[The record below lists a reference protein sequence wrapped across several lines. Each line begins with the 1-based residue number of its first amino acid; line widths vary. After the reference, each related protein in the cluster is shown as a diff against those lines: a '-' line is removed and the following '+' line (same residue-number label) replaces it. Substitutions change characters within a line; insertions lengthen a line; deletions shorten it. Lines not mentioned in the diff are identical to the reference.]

1 MLCYVV
7 LRDCVTTQNQVTTPN
22 KPGYA
27 RICLTHLSFE
37 IQRTM
42 KFRSLLIVLLTAG
55 VVWYSTRS
63 NQSDPNRLVIYCAHD
78 ATYAQPVLDEFTR
91 QTGIEIDVRF
101 DEESNKSLGL
111 TNLLIAEKDQPRC
124 DVFWNNQTLGTIRL
138 QNEDVLQP
146 YISSNSKRIP
156 ETFRDPEG
164 YWTGFAAR
172 LRVYIVNTD
181 VVEPVESTVAARL
194 AATSLSKVAIAKPIF
209 GTTLSHYSVLAAEL
223 GMDGLKQWHHDLHER
238 GIREVRGNSMSKDL
252 VVSAVCDVG
261 FTDTDDAFSAIHQG
275 APVAMVPIRTPNG
288 STICMPNSVA
298 IIRNC
303 QHPKLAEQFVDFV
316 LSAEVEIQLANGG
329 AKQIPLGPVSKDAL
343 PAEIHKLKKWASEGA
358 ELQAASRLNEEVLNW
373 LRAEMMGQ

>member
-1 MLCYVV
+1 
-7 LRDCVTTQNQVTTPN
+7 
-22 KPGYA
+22 
-27 RICLTHLSFE
+27 
-37 IQRTM
+37 M

-55 VVWYSTRS
+55 LVWYFTTPD
-63 NQSDPNRLVIYCAHD
+63 QSDSNRLVIYCAHD
-78 ATYAQPVLDEFTR
+78 ATYAQPVLDDFTK

-138 QNEDVLQP
+138 QSEDVLQP
-146 YISSNSKRIP
+146 YISLNAKRIP
-156 ETFRDPEG
+156 DIFRDDKG

-181 VVEPVESTVAARL
+181 LIDATEQAVGEKL
-194 AATSLSKVAIAKPIF
+194 AQASLEDVAIAKPIF

-223 GMDGLKQWHHDLHER
+223 GLDGLKQWHADLHQR

-252 VVSAVCDVG
+252 VVSGACEVG
-261 FTDTDDAFSAIHQG
+261 FTDTDDFYAAIDQA
-275 APVAMVPIRTPNG
+275 APVAMVPIRTPKG

-298 IIRNC
+298 MIRNC
-303 QHPKLAEQFVDFV
+303 RHPELARQFIDFL

-329 AKQIPLGPVSKDAL
+329 ARQIPLGSVDNERL
-343 PAEIHKLKKWASEGA
+343 PPQLFELQRWAKEGA
-358 ELQAASRLNEEVLNW
+358 ALQPAAAQNEDVLNW
-373 LRAEMMGQ
+373 LRSEMIGQ